1 MRPLNNVPGKLQ
13 REPIRVHSKVKC
25 EQPWPRNTD
34 SSYPQFYLTTWQQC
48 HKVFTVTEQGKSVV
62 KVPSNTLV
70 EH

>member
-1 MRPLNNVPGKLQ
+1 MAQEHRFKL
-13 REPIRVHSKVKC
+13 PTI
-25 EQPWPRNTD
+25 P
-34 SSYPQFYLTTWQQC
+34 SSNWQHF